1 MYLLFVDNIECFLV
15 RVFQLLK
22 RGTWSPKL
30 VKLLINDLA
39 ALQLSDNVQL
49 STETVIHTASGLI
62 QIERKHNWL
71 MFVIYN
77 MNTLHVARCSTRVEL

>member
-49 STETVIHTASGLI
+49 STETILFIGQQEGNSR
-62 QIERKHNWL
+62 QP
-71 MFVIYN
+71 
-77 MNTLHVARCSTRVEL
+77 VAEA